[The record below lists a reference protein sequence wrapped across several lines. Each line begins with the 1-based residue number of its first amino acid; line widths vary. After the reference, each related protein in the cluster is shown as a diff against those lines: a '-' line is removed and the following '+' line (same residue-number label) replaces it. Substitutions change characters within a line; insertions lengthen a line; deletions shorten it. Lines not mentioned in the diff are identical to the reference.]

1 MIALN
6 DKKCMKLVKNY
17 QIFVSNCLYRP
28 WSLNVALNY
37 LKEATSPYK
46 CEKCK
51 KRRNPVN
58 QNFPNYLI
66 FARTILK
73 KSNPY

>member
-1 MIALN
+1 MYEAC
-6 DKKCMKLVKNY
+6 KKLSDFCKQCK
-17 QIFVSNCLYRP
+17 CLYRS

-58 QNFPNYLI
+58 QNFPNYFI